1 MATMRTGGVIS
12 FSLIDGVC
20 REMKM
25 GIYYCGM
32 ETEKPPI
39 LSDAGDKPSPVVA
52 PLPDEYDR
60 RGVKLPARARV
71 GGIIIPQ

>member
-1 MATMRTGGVIS
+1 
-12 FSLIDGVC
+12 
-20 REMKM
+20 MKM

-32 ETEKPPI
+32 ETEKPPV

-60 RGVKLPARARV
+60 RGMKLPARARV